1 MKRNALPT
9 LSTLALVGILAG
21 CPAGEEVTIGVVL
34 NETTITPE
42 VAQSVRRGI
51 ELGLEAVQADP
62 DQPYT
67 IALDIRDAN
76 GDAGTV
82 AEELYDAGAIGV
94 VGGIS
99 TEDALAIADVANRE
113 GRVFITPTALSD
125 ELSGISRTFFRI
137 ALTNRQE
144 ASAMANFA
152 TETLDVDEL
161 VILAAE
167 DRAFTDSLLEDL
179 RTVFGQYGGNVK
191 EIIHFGSEDDLA
203 TVAEQAVALEPTG
216 VYIAAYSPQI
226 AGLVK
231 ALRDQG
237 YGLTEG
243 KKEWIM
249 TTSVFTHPA
258 ILEQAGPSVNGVY
271 LTMSA
276 FDTSAETP
284 PMSDFVAAYRERH
297 GTDPDVW
304 AGHGYDS
311 ILLVGAALKASTNTL
326 PQEFLKGMR
335 AMDPLTGV
343 TGNIQFDEEGNVQK
357 FARIHMIRD
366 GKLVDYRVWYESRME
381 EIKRRMEQLKR
392 ETTRLHTET
401 GDS

>member
-1 MKRNALPT
+1 MKRTGTLICVTLLLAALLT
-9 LSTLALVGILAG
+9 G
-21 CPAGEEVTIGVVL
+21 CGPGGEVTVGVVL
-34 NETTITPE
+34 NETTVNPA
-42 VAQSVRRGI
+42 VAKSVRQGI

-62 DQPYT
+62 DLSYT
-67 IALDIRDAN
+67 LSLDIREAG
-76 GDAGTV
+76 GDPAGT
-82 AEELYDAGAIGV
+82 AQALYDAGAIGII
-94 VGGIS
+94 GGIS
-99 TEDALAIADVANRE
+99 SEDALAIAKVADGRD
-113 GRVFITPTALSD
+113 RVFITPTALSD
-125 ELSGISRTFFRI
+125 ELSGVSRTFFRI
-137 ALTNRQE
+137 SLTTLQE

-161 VILAAE
+161 VILSAG
-167 DRAFTDSLLEDL
+167 DRVFTGSLLEAL

-191 EIIHFGSEDDLA
+191 EVIEFSSTDDLA
-203 TVAEQAVALEPTG
+203 AIADQALALEPTG
-216 VYIAAYSPQI
+216 IFVAAYSGEIVKI
-226 AGLVK
+226 AK
-231 ALRDQG
+231 ALREKG

-258 ILEQAGPSVNGVY
+258 VIAEAGAAANAVY

-276 FDTSAETP
+276 FDTGAETS
-284 PMSDFVAAYRERH
+284 PMAEFTSAYRAKYGSE
-297 GTDPDVW
+297 PDVW

-311 ILLVGAALKASTNTL
+311 VLLVGSALKSSSNTL

-366 GKLVDYRVWYESRME
+366 GALVDYRSWREEREKELKERIRKLQRESERMNL
-381 EIKRRMEQLKR
+381 Q
-392 ETTRLHTET
+392 
-401 GDS
+401 GN